1 MKHGKKYNESIKK
14 LAAAGDNV
22 SEPVVYSADRAC
34 QLVKDCHYVKF
45 DETVDLSVKLK
56 LKKSQSV
63 RDTMVLPNQ
72 FKAEKRILVFCKAEK
87 EKEAQDAGAAFIG
100 AEELIEKVKGG
111 WLDFDIA
118 VATPDMMK
126 DVGKLG
132 MVLGRKGLMP
142 NPKTGTVTND
152 LKGAIA
158 ELKKGR
164 VEFRAD
170 KTGVVHVAVGKVSM
184 DAAKIAEN
192 ITTAITEIKRKR
204 PSDAKGDFVESVSI
218 SSSMGPGVW
227 INVKEGE

>member
-1 MKHGKKYNESIKK
+1 MKHGKKYLESLKKYDVSTSYDLVSAADLVTK
-14 LAAAGDNV
+14 LAFA
-22 SEPVVYSADRAC
+22 
-34 QLVKDCHYVKF
+34 KF
-45 DETVDLSVKLK
+45 DETVDLSVKLN

-63 RDTMVLPNQ
+63 RDTVVLPHQ
-72 FKAEKRILVFCKAEK
+72 FRGEKKVLVFCKSEK
-87 EKEAQDAGAAFIG
+87 EKEALEAGATYVG
-100 AEELIEKVKGG
+100 SDDLIEKVKGG

-142 NPKTGTVTND
+142 NPKTGTVTFD

-170 KTGVVHVAVGKVSM
+170 KTGVIHLPVGKVSM
-184 DAAKIAEN
+184 EPAKIAEN
-192 ITTAITEIKRKR
+192 VEAVLAEIKRKR
-204 PSDAKGDFVESVSI
+204 PADAKGDFIQSVSI
-218 SSSMGPGVW
+218 SSTMGPGVW
-227 INVKEGE
+227 VALKDKE

>member
-1 MKHGKKYNESIKK
+1 MKHGKKYLESLKKYDVSTSYDLVSAADLVKK
-14 LAAAGDNV
+14 LAFA
-22 SEPVVYSADRAC
+22 
-34 QLVKDCHYVKF
+34 KF
-45 DETVDLSVKLK
+45 DETVDLSVKLN

-63 RDTMVLPNQ
+63 RDTVVLPHQ
-72 FKAEKRILVFCKAEK
+72 FRGEKKVLVFCKSEK
-87 EKEAQDAGAAFIG
+87 EKEALEAGATYVG
-100 AEELIEKVKGG
+100 SDDLIEKVKGG

-142 NPKTGTVTND
+142 NPKTGTVTFD

-170 KTGVVHVAVGKVSM
+170 KTGVIHLPVGKVSM
-184 DAAKIAEN
+184 EPAKIAEN
-192 ITTAITEIKRKR
+192 VEAVLAEIKRKR
-204 PSDAKGDFVESVSI
+204 PADAKGDFIQSVSI
-218 SSSMGPGVW
+218 SSTMGPGVW
-227 INVKEGE
+227 VALKDKE